1 MFNNVM
7 VIDDSQVDL
16 YVSKRMMTKVNFAQD
31 IITMDSAREAL
42 GILETDE
49 HTDREPPNLILLD
62 INMPGMNG
70 FEFLQEFKNLA
81 EKVKNRW
88 AIVMLSSSS
97 NTKDREAAAENP
109 FVKRYLSKPL
119 SKELLEHLNLI
130 SSELISA

>member
-1 MFNNVM
+1 M